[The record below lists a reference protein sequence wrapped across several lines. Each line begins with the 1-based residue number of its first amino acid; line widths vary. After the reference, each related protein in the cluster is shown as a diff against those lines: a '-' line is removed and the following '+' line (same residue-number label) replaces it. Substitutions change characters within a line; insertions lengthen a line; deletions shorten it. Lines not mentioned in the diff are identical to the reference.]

1 MKVAGRGRQIFVA
14 EALVDRAWVKWVK
27 PDLSSLAIDEFL
39 LIWDIVEGW
48 ALSDEDD
55 VLRWKWEGS
64 VDRLRRRKMPHPPCC
79 PLCDQVEENINH
91 LLLGCVVAWQV
102 WLIVLGRWQRQDWLP
117 GVLDRLET
125 WWPGRVVVARKDRR
139 NLHTAVNLV
148 YWCIWKHRNAVV
160 FDGVTPSVTHII
172 REIGREGDAW

>member
-1 MKVAGRGRQIFVA
+1 MCFV
-14 EALVDRAWVKWVK
+14 
-27 PDLSSLAIDEFL
+27 
-39 LIWDIVEGW
+39 
-48 ALSDEDD
+48 
-55 VLRWKWEGS
+55 GS
-64 VDRLRRRKMPHPPCC
+64 GKGA
-79 PLCDQVEENINH
+79 VEENINH

-172 REIGREGDAW
+172 REIGQRHGEIPRHKLSWPYLYHAATSITWNRSHGF